1 MIKKFLL
8 LLSIS
13 SVLLAEDIKIIDSKP
28 NWYTIYCINKTAWI
42 EWKQSNTI
50 IQMFKTVNTTL
61 LVPQSCSQ

>member
-13 SVLLAEDIKIIDSKP
+13 SVLLAEEIKIIDSKP

-42 EWKQSNTI
+42 EWKQSNAI
-50 IQMFKTVNTTL
+50 IQMIKPESTL
-61 LVPQSCSQ
+61 SVSCN

>member
-8 LLSIS
+8 LSMLLS
-13 SVLLAEDIKIIDSKP
+13 SVLLAEEIKIIDSKP

-50 IQMFKTVNTTL
+50 IQMIKPESTL
-61 LVPQSCSQ
+61 SVSCN